1 MRAKHAATLFLKGVL
16 LLMTF
21 GVMALYVFGLPGM
34 AERDAALHPETAYL
48 QYPFLISA
56 YIFFAPILVTF
67 YQTFKLLGYIDRG
80 EAFSDSAL
88 KALTIIKYCALAI
101 ILFIVLGEL
110 ATILFI
116 DDDIT
121 HIITL
126 GVIGTLASAVV
137 AVFADLLRRLLKDA
151 IAMKSSNNLIV

>member
-121 HIITL
+121 L

>member
-1 MRAKHAATLFLKGVL
+1 
-16 LLMTF
+16 MTF

-121 HIITL
+121 L

>member
-1 MRAKHAATLFLKGVL
+1 MPRRCFERVL

-121 HIITL
+121 L